1 MAETVGWIVI
11 ATFVLG
17 ALNVIDLTVD
27 ISPHV
32 AGEKTLCIRGKAG

>member
-1 MAETVGWIVI
+1 MAEGIGWIVI
-11 ATFVLG
+11 VTFALG
-17 ALNVIDLTVD
+17 ALNVIDLTDD